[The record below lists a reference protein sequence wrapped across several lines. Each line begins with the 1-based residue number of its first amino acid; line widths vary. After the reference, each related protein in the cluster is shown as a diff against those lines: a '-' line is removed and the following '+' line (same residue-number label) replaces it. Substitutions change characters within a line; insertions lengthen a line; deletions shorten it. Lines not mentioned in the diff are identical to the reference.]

1 MTGKKTPPRAF
12 SATTDWAS
20 VQRRLRDVA
29 LVVQEGWVPG
39 PEQEQEILKA
49 RTAAIA
55 REPVAAESATE
66 HIEIIEFLLA
76 YEHYGIDSTF
86 VREVYPMK
94 DLTTLPCTPA
104 FVLGIINVRGRI
116 LTVIDIK
123 KFFDLPEKGLADL
136 NKVIIV
142 AGQGL
147 EFGVLADKVIGVRT
161 ILRDAIQSTLPTVT
175 GSRDHY
181 LMGVTPERMVILDM
195 ARLLSDGRLIVRE
208 EVSL

>member
-1 MTGKKTPPRAF
+1 MTGKQTPPRTL
-12 SATTDWAS
+12 SPTTDWVS
-20 VQRRLRDVA
+20 VQGRLRDVA
-29 LVVQEGWVPG
+29 RVVQEGWVPG
-39 PEQEQEILKA
+39 PEQVQEILKA
-49 RTAAIA
+49 RAAAIA
-55 REPVAAESATE
+55 QEPVAAELVSE
-66 HIEIIEFLLA
+66 RMEIVEFLLA
-76 YEHYGIDSTF
+76 YEHYGIDSAF

-123 KFFDLPEKGLADL
+123 KFFDLPEKGLTDL

-142 AGQGL
+142 AGQGF
-147 EFGVLADKVIGVRT
+147 EFGVLADKVLGVRT
-161 ILRDAIQSTLPTVT
+161 ILRNAIQSTLPTVT
-175 GSRDHY
+175 GARDHY